1 MLVLTRM
8 SGEGIRIGDNIRVV
22 VVDVKENKVKLGIE
36 APHDLSIH
44 RDEVYMRIQ
53 EENVKAAMAGEKG
66 ALSKIVDMWKTKS

>member
-36 APHDLSIH
+36 APEELFIH
-44 RDEVYMRIQ
+44 RDEVYMKIK
-53 EENVKAAMAGEKG
+53 EENIRASTIGKDALKEIAG
-66 ALSKIVDMWKTKS
+66 MWKV